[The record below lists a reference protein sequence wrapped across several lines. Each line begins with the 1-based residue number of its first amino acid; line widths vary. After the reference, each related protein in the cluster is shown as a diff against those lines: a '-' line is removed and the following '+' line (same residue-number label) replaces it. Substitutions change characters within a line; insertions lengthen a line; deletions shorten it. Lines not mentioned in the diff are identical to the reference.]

1 METVTPQGA
10 LLALCIARLPGRSL
24 PRHAWAAEVLV
35 EQLWVSSVGAGRE
48 EWRTLLAPLIT
59 DGGVNARRVRSEVWE
74 LARIGAL
81 EPVETGQESRFTV
94 RSGTV
99 QKSKAMV
106 PLACTDQDVLDR
118 AVDQLTARL
127 FTSSK

>member
-1 METVTPQGA
+1 MEVVTPQGA

-35 EQLWVSSVGAGRE
+35 EQLWASSVGAGRE
-48 EWRTLLAPLIT
+48 EWRRLLAPLIN

-74 LARIGAL
+74 LARNGAL
-81 EPVETGQESRFTV
+81 EPVGAGQESRFTV
-94 RSGTV
+94 TSETV
-99 QKSKAMV
+99 QKSEGMV
-106 PLACTDQDVLDR
+106 PLACVDQDVIDK

-127 FTSSK
+127 FTFSK